1 MEIGCTFMGEDYL
14 LVLRYLVEPLTDIL
28 QRQKDT
34 SLGVLAVKVSP
45 ILPIFAMTN
54 NKYVTMNR

>member
-1 MEIGCTFMGEDYL
+1 MGEDYL
-14 LVLRYLVEPLTDIL
+14 LVLRYLVEPLTYIL

-54 NKYVTMNR
+54 NKYVTMDR